1 MPMTTTTTDEAVKTI
16 IKDRNE
22 EFFDYLRLASVS
34 TQNRNIL
41 PTVEYVKQMIEKT
54 GGETQVLDDCGGNPV
69 VYGYFP
75 AGKKGNADKTVL
87 FYNHYDVQ
95 PEDPLDEWKSEP
107 FEPTVRDGILYCRGV
122 SDNKANF
129 VVRLY
134 AIQALMDSEAGL
146 PCNVKFLVEGE
157 EENGSPNLGKY
168 IKKYADLFTSD
179 GCIWE
184 FGGKDEEENFVIQ
197 TGVKGMAYFDLIV
210 ESAEVDIHSSLGA
223 VIDNA
228 AWRLTHALAS
238 LRDKDNH
245 VLVDGFYDNI
255 EHPSD
260 YAREVVAEG
269 KVNSKEMTRIYGLKH
284 PFITKDLDWSTEE
297 ALAFYP
303 TMTISGLL
311 SGYTE
316 EGTKTVLPRK
326 ASAKLDCRLVPGQ
339 DPKNIERVLRRHLDK
354 EGFQDVEL
362 ILLKGLKAFRSDL
375 ESPFVQTVK
384 TAAEKVYGGPSK
396 VVLSPTNPGSGPMAY
411 FGEYLNVP
419 VASSGCGYAESKAH
433 GPNESVRLKD
443 FEEGVLHMV
452 QFLKDFQ
459 YA

>member
-1 MPMTTTTTDEAVKTI
+1 MLTTDHAVKEI
-16 IKDRNE
+16 IRERKE

-41 PTVEYVKQMIEKT
+41 PTVKYVEQMIQKT

-75 AGKKGNADKTVL
+75 AGEKDNPDKTVL

-107 FEPTVRDGILYCRGV
+107 FEPTVRDGKLFCRGV
-122 SDNKANF
+122 ADNKANF

-134 AIQALMDSEAGL
+134 AIQALMATEDGL

-157 EENGSPNLGKY
+157 EENGSPNLGPY
-168 IKKYADLFTSD
+168 IKKYADLFSSD

-197 TGVKGMAYFDLIV
+197 TGVKGMAYFDLLV
-210 ESAEVDIHSSLGA
+210 ESANVDIHSSLGA

-238 LRDKDNH
+238 LKNKENQ

-255 EHPSD
+255 EEPSD
-260 YAREVVAEG
+260 YAREVVNQQ
-269 KVNSKEMTRIYGLKH
+269 KVNSEKMTKIYGLKH

-297 ALAFYP
+297 ALTFYP

-311 SGYTE
+311 SGYTD

-339 DPKNIERVLRRHLDK
+339 DPKHIEQVIRKHLDK

-362 ILLKGLKAFRSDL
+362 FLLKGLKAFRSDL
-375 ESPFVQTVK
+375 ESPFLQTVK
-384 TAAEKVYGGPSK
+384 KAAEKVYGKESG
-396 VVLSPTNPGSGPMAY
+396 VVLSPTNAGSGPMAY

-433 GPNESVRLKD
+433 GPNESIRLKD
-443 FEEGVLHMV
+443 FEDGALHMV
-452 QFLKDFQ
+452 QFLKDF
-459 YA
+459 

>member
-1 MPMTTTTTDEAVKTI
+1 MLKTDHSVQKI
-16 IKDRNE
+16 IQDRQE

-41 PTVEYVKQMIEKT
+41 PTVQYVKEMIEKT
-54 GGETQVLDDCGGNPV
+54 GGDTQVLDDCGGNPV

-75 AGKKGNADKTVL
+75 AGKNGDPNKTVL

-107 FEPTVRDGILYCRGV
+107 FEPTVRDGVLYCRGV

-129 VVRLY
+129 VIRLY
-134 AIQALMDSEAGL
+134 AIEALMATEGGL

-157 EENGSPNLGKY
+157 EENGSPNLGAY
-168 IKKYADLFTSD
+168 IEKYADLFSSD

-197 TGVKGMAYFDLIV
+197 TGVKGMAYFDLVV
-210 ESAEVDIHSSLGA
+210 ESADVDIHSSLGA

-238 LRDKDNH
+238 LRNKDNQ
-245 VLVDGFYDNI
+245 VLVEGFYDNI
-255 EHPSD
+255 EEPSE
-260 YAREVVAEG
+260 YARKVVNER
-269 KVNSKEMTRIYGLKH
+269 KVNSKKMTDIYGLRH
-284 PFITKDLDWSTEE
+284 PFITKDLDWTTEE
-297 ALAFYP
+297 ALTFYP
-303 TMTISGLL
+303 TMTISGML

-339 DPKNIERVLRRHLDK
+339 DPKNIEKLIRANLDK
-354 EGFQDVEL
+354 EGFEDVEL

-375 ESPFVQTVK
+375 ESPFVQTVRSS
-384 TAAEKVYGGPSK
+384 AEKVYGGPSR
-396 VVLSPTNPGSGPMAY
+396 VILSPTNPGSGPMAY
-411 FGEYLNVP
+411 FGEHLNVP

-443 FEEGVLHMV
+443 FEEGTLHMV
-452 QFLKDFQ
+452 QFLKEFKT
-459 YA
+459 A

>member
-1 MPMTTTTTDEAVKTI
+1 MSSTEQAVEKI
-16 IKDRNE
+16 IQDRQE
-22 EFFDYLRLASVS
+22 EFFDYLRLDSVS
-34 TQNRNIL
+34 TQDRNII
-41 PTVEYVKQMIEKT
+41 PTVKYVKEMIEKT

-75 AGKKGNADKTVL
+75 AGTKGNPNKTVL

-107 FEPTVRDGILYCRGV
+107 FEPTVRDGTLYCRGV

-129 VVRLY
+129 VIRLY
-134 AIQALMDSEAGL
+134 AIEALMATEDGL

-168 IKKYADLFTSD
+168 IEKYADLFRSD

-184 FGGKDEEENFVIQ
+184 FGGKDEDENFVIQ
-197 TGVKGMAYFDLIV
+197 TGVKGMAYFDLVV
-210 ESAEVDIHSSLGA
+210 ESATVDIHSSLGA

-238 LRDKDNH
+238 LKDKNNH

-255 EHPSD
+255 EAPSD
-260 YAREVVAEG
+260 YARQVVNER
-269 KVNSKEMTRIYGLKH
+269 KVNSEKMSEIYGLKH
-284 PFITKDLDWSTEE
+284 PFITKDFDWTTEE
-297 ALAFYP
+297 ALTFYP

-339 DPKNIERVLRRHLDK
+339 DPENIKKILRRHLDK
-354 EGFQDVEL
+354 EGFTDVEL

-384 TAAEKVYGGPSK
+384 SAAEKVYGGSES
-396 VVLSPTNPGSGPMAY
+396 VILSPTNPGSGPMVY

-419 VASSGCGYAESKAH
+419 VASSGCSYAGSKAH
-433 GPNESVRLKD
+433 GPNESIRLKD
-443 FEEGVLHMV
+443 FEDGTLHMV
-452 QFLKDFQ
+452 QFLKDFKT
-459 YA
+459 A

>member
-1 MPMTTTTTDEAVKTI
+1 MMTTDHSVQTI
-16 IKDRNE
+16 IQERKE

-41 PTVEYVKQMIEKT
+41 PTVDYVKEMIEKT
-54 GGETQVLDDCGGNPV
+54 GGRTRVLDDCGGNPV
-69 VYGYFP
+69 VYGYFS
-75 AGKKGNADKTVL
+75 AGEKGNADKTVL

-95 PEDPLDEWKSEP
+95 PEDPLDEWLSEP
-107 FEPTVRDGILYCRGV
+107 FEPTVRDGKLFCRGV
-122 SDNKANF
+122 ADNKANF

-134 AIQALMDSEAGL
+134 AIEALMASDEGL

-157 EENGSPNLGKY
+157 EENGSPHLGKY
-168 IKKYADLFTSD
+168 IEKYADLFSSD

-197 TGVKGMAYFDLIV
+197 TGVKGMAYFDLKV
-210 ESAEVDIHSSLGA
+210 ESADVDIHSSLGA

-238 LRDKDNH
+238 LKDKENQ

-255 EHPSD
+255 EEPSA
-260 YAREVVAEG
+260 YAKKVVNQQ
-269 KVNSKEMTRIYGLKH
+269 KVNSEKMTSIYGLKH

-297 ALAFYP
+297 ALIFYP

-311 SGYTE
+311 SGYTD

-339 DPKNIERVLRRHLDK
+339 DPENIERMIRDHLDK

-362 ILLKGLKAFRSDL
+362 ILLKGLRAFRSDL

-384 TAAEKVYGGPSK
+384 AAAEKVYGKESG
-396 VVLSPTNPGSGPMAY
+396 VVLSPNNPGSGPMVY

-433 GPNESVRLKD
+433 GPNESIRLKD
-443 FEEGVLHMV
+443 FEDGALHMV
-452 QFLKDFQ
+452 QFLKDFKT
-459 YA
+459 A

>member
-1 MPMTTTTTDEAVKTI
+1 MLKMDQSVQKI
-16 IKDRNE
+16 IQDRQE

-41 PTVEYVKQMIEKT
+41 PTVQYVKDMIEKT
-54 GGETQVLDDCGGNPV
+54 GGQTQVLDDCGGNPV

-75 AGKKGNADKTVL
+75 AGENGDPNKTVL

-95 PEDPLDEWKSEP
+95 PEDPLDEWESEP
-107 FEPTVRDGILYCRGV
+107 FEPTVRDGVLYCRGV

-134 AIQALMDSEAGL
+134 AIEALMESEDGL

-157 EENGSPNLGKY
+157 EENGSPHLGAY
-168 IKKYADLFTSD
+168 IQKYADLFSSD

-197 TGVKGMAYFDLIV
+197 TGVKGMAYFDLVV
-210 ESAEVDIHSSLGA
+210 ESADVDIHSSLGA

-238 LRDKDNH
+238 LKNKHNH
-245 VLVDGFYDNI
+245 VLVEGFYDNI
-255 EHPSD
+255 EEPSE
-260 YAREVVAEG
+260 YARRVVNER
-269 KVNSKEMTRIYGLKH
+269 KVNSQKMSAIYGLKH
-284 PFITKDLDWSTEE
+284 PFITKDLDWTTEE
-297 ALAFYP
+297 ALTFYP

-339 DPKNIERVLRRHLDK
+339 DPENIEKLIRAHLDK
-354 EGFQDVEL
+354 EGFEEVQL
-362 ILLKGLKAFRSDL
+362 ILLKGLRAFRSDL
-375 ESPFVQTVK
+375 ESPFVQTVRSS
-384 TAAEKVYGGPSK
+384 AEKIYGGPSR
-396 VVLSPTNPGSGPMAY
+396 VVLSPTNPGSGPMVY

-443 FEEGVLHMV
+443 FEEGTRHMI

>member
-1 MPMTTTTTDEAVKTI
+1 MTTITTDNAVKTI
-16 IKDRNE
+16 IDERQE

-41 PTVEYVKQMIEKT
+41 PTVEYVKQMIKKT

-75 AGKKGNADKTVL
+75 AGEKGNTEKTVL

-95 PEDPLDEWKSEP
+95 PEDPIEEWESEP
-107 FEPTVRDGILYCRGV
+107 FEPTVREGILYCRGV

-134 AIQALMDSEAGL
+134 AIQALLESEGGL

-157 EENGSPNLGKY
+157 EENGSPNLAKY
-168 IKKYADLFTSD
+168 IEKYADLFKSD

-184 FGGKDEEENFVIQ
+184 FGGKDEEENFLIQ
-197 TGVKGMAYFDLIV
+197 TGVKGMAYFDLVV
-210 ESAEVDIHSSLGA
+210 ESADVDIHSSLGA

-238 LRDKDNH
+238 LRDKNNH
-245 VLVDGFYDNI
+245 IQVEGFYDNI
-255 EHPSD
+255 EEPTE
-260 YAREVVAEG
+260 YAREVVRERRI
-269 KVNSKEMTRIYGLKH
+269 NSEKMSQIYGLKH
-284 PFITKDLDWSTEE
+284 PFITKDLDWTTEE

-316 EGTKTVLPRK
+316 EGTKTVLPSK

-339 DPKNIERVLRRHLDK
+339 DPEYIEKILRKHLDK
-354 EGFQDVEL
+354 EGFKDVE
-362 ILLKGLKAFRSDL
+362 IVLLKGLKAFRSDL

-384 TAAEKVYGGPSK
+384 TAAEKVYGGESK
-396 VVLSPTNPGSGPMAY
+396 VVVSPTNPGSGPMAH
-411 FGEYLNVP
+411 FGEFLNIP

-443 FEEGVLHMV
+443 IEEGTLHMV
-452 QFLKDFQ
+452 QFLHDFQ
-459 YA
+459 YT